1 MRETAAG
8 LQKKHLLFVDR
19 LLFLYLFP
27 VWKGG
32 KRRIYKQEQAETI
45 CPPHGKG
52 KGRSG
57 RGGKD
62 HHPLLPFIPPMPP
75 LPPMPPPIIW
85 LVMVS
90 VCVPLTMIVAP
101 LFRAVPS

>member
-32 KRRIYKQEQAETI
+32 SDAY
-45 CPPHGKG
+45 
-52 KGRSG
+52 
-57 RGGKD
+57 
-62 HHPLLPFIPPMPP
+62 
-75 LPPMPPPIIW
+75 
-85 LVMVS
+85 
-90 VCVPLTMIVAP
+90 IVKK
-101 LFRAVPS
+101 SINNIK